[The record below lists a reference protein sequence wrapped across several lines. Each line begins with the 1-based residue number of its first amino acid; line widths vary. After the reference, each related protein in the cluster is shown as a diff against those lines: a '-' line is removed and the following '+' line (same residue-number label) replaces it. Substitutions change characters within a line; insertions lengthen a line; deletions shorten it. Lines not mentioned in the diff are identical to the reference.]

1 MQRPREY
8 TRVIISRESHES
20 RKILLYAFGGIGVI
34 CVSKNLGRCTQTSL
48 LLTAH
53 RSSFCHA
60 ELVSASVRGDVLE
73 MARCEILKQVQ
84 DDICVLIAHR
94 SPLTAH
100 RSLLKTQKLVLLF
113 FCQK

>member
-1 MQRPREY
+1 MRDSWD
-8 TRVIISRESHES
+8 SREIITLVFSS
-20 RKILLYAFGGIGVI
+20 DAARNVP
-34 CVSKNLGRCTQTSL
+34 T
-48 LLTAH
+48 LTAH

-94 SPLTAH
+94 SKAVNIHKQGGRL
-100 RSLLKTQKLVLLF
+100 R
-113 FCQK
+113 